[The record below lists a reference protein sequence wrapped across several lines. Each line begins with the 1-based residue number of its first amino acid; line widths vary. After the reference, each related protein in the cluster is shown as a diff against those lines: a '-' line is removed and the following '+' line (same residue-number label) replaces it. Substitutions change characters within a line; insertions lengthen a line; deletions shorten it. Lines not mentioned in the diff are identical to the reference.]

1 MTSRRH
7 HGIDENSGFKCH
19 SSGCKSLFEIAHIER
34 NDRTL
39 CVANFKTFFFET
51 FQRIVGHFPKCF
63 QTLGF
68 ALQDAQCF
76 QCRSR
81 CGWRVR
87 SREDVGARCVTKI
100 VDDGT
105 VGSDETTNGSQ
116 TLREC
121 SHDEIHI
128 IGESEVVA
136 NTTTLATKHTNTVC
150 FIHHHR
156 SSIFLFELND
166 FGQIAEITF
175 HRENTIHNDEFHG
188 ILFTLLE
195 FALQILHIV
204 VLIAQLFCHRQ
215 TASIYDRSMVA
226 IVANHI
232 VVRTKECRNHTTVH
246 RKPSGET
253 EGFVLTHKLSEF
265 FFQFHMKVERT
276 I

>member
-1 MTSRRH
+1 M
-7 HGIDENSGFKCH
+7 
-19 SSGCKSLFEIAHIER
+19 
-34 NDRTL
+34 
-39 CVANFKTFFFET
+39 
-51 FQRIVGHFPKCF
+51 
-63 QTLGF
+63 
-68 ALQDAQCF
+68 
-76 QCRSR
+76 
-81 CGWRVR
+81 
-87 SREDVGARCVTKI
+87 
-100 VDDGT
+100 
-105 VGSDETTNGSQ
+105 
-116 TLREC
+116 
-121 SHDEIHI
+121 
-128 IGESEVVA
+128 VA
-136 NTTTLATKHTNTVC
+136 NTTTLATEDTNTVC

-166 FGQIAEITF
+166 FGQIAEVTF

-215 TASIYDRSMVA
+215 TASVYDRSMVA

-246 RKPSGET
+246 RKSSGET

-276 I
+276 IQETATRTACTITAHGLHTCLNDTFVSRQTSVGIRSQHNDVMTVHFNFCALLPFDFAEIGIKTLLSHLIRESKLR